1 MKKISCGT
9 SMLRRVIRIYNSAPA
24 APAGNPP
31 HSPRLTHDRCL
42 LHFRVSGKPPPR
54 VLLPILG
61 TVAFTFATYLT
72 IGLSL
77 SVLPGFVHDK
87 LGFGAMLAGL
97 AISMQY
103 VATLIS
109 RPHAGRMAD
118 ARGPKRTVQT
128 GLTMC
133 AVSGALLLIGALAAG
148 RPALSLGLVLL
159 ARLALGCAESC
170 VGTGSIAWG
179 MGQVGHE
186 HTARVISWNGVAT
199 YGALAAGAPL
209 GVLLQRQ
216 FGFAAIGILTLLLM
230 LAALPLAR
238 LKRATPVSA
247 GERSPFRT
255 VAARVMPYGVG
266 LALGSIGFGCIA
278 TFITLFYAARG
289 WNGAA
294 LALSVFGMMFVGVRF
309 VFGRT
314 INWLGGYR
322 VAMASLAIEATG
334 LLTLWLASDVRMAG
348 AGAAVAGLGF
358 SLVFPALGVE
368 AVQRVPAHSRGSALG
383 VFSVFLDVAM
393 AIAGPIGGWIAAG
406 MSYGAI
412 YGFAAV
418 AAMLAIGLTLTLQA
432 RATGSLA

>member
-1 MKKISCGT
+1 MTDASC
-9 SMLRRVIRIYNSAPA
+9 VSAIAESHPPA
-24 APAGNPP
+24 
-31 HSPRLTHDRCL
+31 
-42 LHFRVSGKPPPR
+42 
-54 VLLPILG
+54 VLLPILS

-77 SVLPGFVHDK
+77 AVLPGFVHNN

-118 ARGPKRTVQT
+118 ALGPKRTVLT

-133 AVSGALLLIGALAAG
+133 AVSGALLLVGALAVG
-148 RPALSLGLVLL
+148 RPALSLGLILL

-179 MGQVGHE
+179 MGQVGHD

-209 GVLLQRQ
+209 GVLLQHQ
-216 FGFAAIGILTLLLM
+216 FGFVSIGVLTLVLM

-238 LKRATPVSA
+238 LKRATMVAA

-255 VAARVMPYGVG
+255 VAARVVPYGMG

-289 WNGAA
+289 WDGAA
-294 LALSVFGMMFVGVRF
+294 LTLSVFGLMFVGVRF

-322 VAMASLAIEATG
+322 VAMASLAIEAIG
-334 LLTLWLASDVRMAG
+334 LLTLWLASDVRTAG
-348 AGAAVAGLGF
+348 VGAAVAGLGF

-368 AVQRVPAHSRGSALG
+368 AVNRVPEHSRGSALG
-383 VFSVFLDVAM
+383 VFSVFMDVAM
-393 AIAGPIGGWIAAG
+393 AIAGPIGGWIAGG

-412 YGFAAV
+412 YAFAAV
-418 AAMLAIGLTLTLQA
+418 AAMLAVVLTMALKM
-432 RATGSLA
+432 RASDAVH